1 MTMATVDL
9 RTEAAAEVRRL
20 SAARALTRD
29 GDERALAQ
37 LEGDG
42 PWLMLGRRTPLKRAM
57 GRRVCF
63 LWRVALEDASG
74 RLVASRVVAIAIDV
88 THLPRKA
95 ERRSWIRALV
105 RYAEAVLERELGC
118 QEREPFPSAS
128 LGAGRRADTWH
139 AEAARMV
146 DAFIAARLSRERAI
160 ASHNAAVDDVA
171 SQPGLFDRRADRT
184 RQAQM
189 QASDESAQLASERLR
204 AVAGAGS
211 LTIRPARLM
220 LVLVP

>member
-1 MTMATVDL
+1 MMTMATVDL

-42 PWLMLGRRTPLKRAM
+42 PWLMLGRRTPLKRVM

-74 RLVASRVVAIAIDV
+74 RLVESRVVAIVIDV
-88 THLPRKA
+88 TRLPRKA
-95 ERRSWIRALV
+95 ERRAWIRAL
-105 RYAEAVLERELGC
+105 AQWAATTAGEAD
-118 QEREPFPSAS
+118 S
-128 LGAGRRADTWH
+128 WY

-146 DAFIAARLSRERAI
+146 DGFITARLSRERAI

-171 SQPGLFDRRADRT
+171 SQPGLFDR
-184 RQAQM
+184 
-189 QASDESAQLASERLR
+189 
-204 AVAGAGS
+204 
-211 LTIRPARLM
+211 
-220 LVLVP
+220 